1 MKNALLTSL
10 ALLSLAA
17 FAPRAEAGTTY
28 VRVFDGYDRCGQPV
42 YSWVPQSSGH
52 CSSSY
57 RSFDEPRRETYYSR
71 EYRRPTYSRD
81 YCESSERSYRST
93 PRFTFRFGF

>member
-10 ALLSLAA
+10 ALITLAA
-17 FAPRAEAGTTY
+17 FAPRAEAGSY
-28 VRVFDGYDRCGQPV
+28 VRVFNGYDRCGHPV
-42 YSWVPQSSGH
+42 YAWVPQSSGH

-57 RSFDEPRRETYYSR
+57 RSYDEPRRETYYSR

-81 YCESSERSYRST
+81 DCETSNRGYRST
-93 PRFTFRFGF
+93 PRFTFHFGF